1 MRGGERVSRRPSC
14 PPPHSR
20 QAKAGQQPPSSTVR
34 VGSSPGPHSGGPW
47 GQVVALQTAGEAGA
61 VGVPLPP
68 CPSPAASPCDRASP
82 CGGREGALSVSPPV
96 LLKSP
101 GSPEVVTSF
110 LGGERSSR
118 RRPHLSGPVAL
129 RQDAAGPA
137 GRSLG
142 PPPSSARSHP
152 PGRGARGSPHSVS
165 EQHGLSAWGRLT
177 LTKPAWLHSGG
188 GRWASH
194 LRGTHCTATEPSS
207 HSHAWQLLT
216 HRSPGCNRPAQGPPR
231 LPDGAPASRAAAR
244 RRPSP
249 VLSSAGSA
257 LSVPVQ
263 PLPPEQPVRPHTQRP
278 HQARQGAAQAE
289 WTAPGQGCSLPPPA

>member
-96 LLKSP
+96 LPKSP

-142 PPPSSARSHP
+142 PPPSSAAPTRLAA
-152 PGRGARGSPHSVS
+152 GRGAHRTASRSSTGCRPGAGSRSRSRP
-165 EQHGLSAWGRLT
+165 GCTPGAGAGPRT
-177 LTKPAWLHSGG
+177 SGG
-188 GRWASH
+188 R
-194 LRGTHCTATEPSS
+194 TARP
-207 HSHAWQLLT
+207 L
-216 HRSPGCNRPAQGPPR
+216 SP
-231 LPDGAPASRAAAR
+231 R
-244 RRPSP
+244 RTRTP
-249 VLSSAGSA
+249 GS
-257 LSVPVQ
+257 
-263 PLPPEQPVRPHTQRP
+263 
-278 HQARQGAAQAE
+278 
-289 WTAPGQGCSLPPPA
+289 C